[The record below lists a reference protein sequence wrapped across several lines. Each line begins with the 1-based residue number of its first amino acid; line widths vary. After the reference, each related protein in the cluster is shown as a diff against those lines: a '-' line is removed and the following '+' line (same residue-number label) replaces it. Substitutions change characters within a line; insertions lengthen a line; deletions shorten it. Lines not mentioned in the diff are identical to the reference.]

1 MQFQIDFQKYFEIEY
16 IKNLHF
22 HFLLSLNQPFLFYSD
37 PPEVHMD
44 QQWAQVGK
52 IITVKIDCIVHGNP
66 APQVRQDQWNCT
78 ALFMKYNS

>member
-1 MQFQIDFQKYFEIEY
+1 MV
-16 IKNLHF
+16 
-22 HFLLSLNQPFLFYSD
+22 YSD
-37 PPEVHMD
+37 PPEIHMD

-78 ALFMKYNS
+78 ALVMKYNSWRIS